1 MSQNMYAPMS
11 PPQLTPIVLGEGLHD
26 QEMEEGKAQGWFMD
40 DDTSRRWVLLYY
52 TPTQGTL
59 KDSSEGTSSEWTKLW
74 AGHLVIHFVWKEK

>member
-11 PPQLTPIVLGEGLHD
+11 PLQFTPIVLGEGLHG

-40 DDTSRRWVLLYY
+40 DGTSRRWVLLHY

-59 KDSSEGTSSEWTKLW
+59 KDSSEGTSSEWAKLR
-74 AGHLVIHFVWKEK
+74 AGHLVVHFGWKEK